1 MNIKEAVESFINFR
15 RSIGRKDESKTYTL
29 RLFANFMGETT
40 EISSITEN
48 DCNAFL
54 YRKGDVVTRYW
65 HSQHCILKKLFE
77 WAFLEDSFKTYLF
90 PFFCLKLQSI
100 IPLTYIRMTN

>member
-40 EISSITEN
+40 EIKS
-48 DCNAFL
+48 
-54 YRKGDVVTRYW
+54 
-65 HSQHCILKKLFE
+65 
-77 WAFLEDSFKTYLF
+77 
-90 PFFCLKLQSI
+90 
-100 IPLTYIRMTN
+100 

>member
-40 EISSITEN
+40 EISAQLHKSVAI
-48 DCNAFL
+48 
-54 YRKGDVVTRYW
+54 
-65 HSQHCILKKLFE
+65 
-77 WAFLEDSFKTYLF
+77 
-90 PFFCLKLQSI
+90 
-100 IPLTYIRMTN
+100 

>member
-40 EISSITEN
+40 EISSITLIPQHYYKLN
-48 DCNAFL
+48 FL
-54 YRKGDVVTRYW
+54 ST
-65 HSQHCILKKLFE
+65 
-77 WAFLEDSFKTYLF
+77 
-90 PFFCLKLQSI
+90 
-100 IPLTYIRMTN
+100 